1 MTLADDKKK
10 IDRNEEEILEE
21 ETPETELET
30 EEDLPEAEET
40 EEKEPETAEEEKKDE
55 PSPETELLKAQL
67 LRLQADFENFRART
81 ERQRAETVAFAN
93 EGLIT
98 KLLGVLDNLER
109 AMASGSP
116 EDPVIQGIKL
126 VYDEFLRI
134 LEAEGLEE
142 IPADGEFD
150 PNLHHAVMMEESEDV
165 PSDHITETLQKGYR
179 LKDRVIR
186 PAMVK
191 VAK

>member
-10 IDRNEEEILEE
+10 TDRNEEILEE
-21 ETPETELET
+21 ETPEIELET
-30 EEDLPEAEET
+30 EEDLPEAEAT
-40 EEKEPETAEEEKKDE
+40 EGKEPETATEEKKDE

-81 ERQRAETVAFAN
+81 ERQRTETVAFAN

-109 AMASGSP
+109 AMASGTP

>member
-1 MTLADDKKK
+1 MADDKKK

-21 ETPETELET
+21 ETPEIELET
-30 EEDLPEAEET
+30 EEDLPEAEAT
-40 EEKEPETAEEEKKDE
+40 EEKEPETAEEEQKDE
-55 PSPETELLKAQL
+55 PSPETELLRAQL

-116 EDPVIQGIKL
+116 EDPVIPGIKL
-126 VYDEFLRI
+126 VYDEFCRI

-150 PNLHHAVMMEESEDV
+150 PNLHHAVMMEESEDI

>member
-10 IDRNEEEILEE
+10 IDRNEEILEE

-30 EEDLPEAEET
+30 EEDLPEAEAT
-40 EEKEPETAEEEKKDE
+40 EEKEPETAEEEQKDE
-55 PSPETELLKAQL
+55 PSPETELLRAQL

-116 EDPVIQGIKL
+116 EDPVIQGIRL

-179 LKDRVIR
+179 LQDRVIR

>member
-10 IDRNEEEILEE
+10 IDRNEEILEE
-21 ETPETELET
+21 EMPETELET
-30 EEDLPEAEET
+30 EEDLPEAEAT

-116 EDPVIQGIKL
+116 EDPVIQGIRL

-179 LKDRVIR
+179 LQDRVIR

>member
-1 MTLADDKKK
+1 MADKKK
-10 IDRNEEEILEE
+10 KKERDGEEILTHEE
-21 ETPETELET
+21 ETPVTK
-30 EEDLPEAEET
+30 EDLPETEPN
-40 EEKEPETAEEEKKDE
+40 EEKEPETAEEDKKDE
-55 PSPETELLKAQL
+55 SSSEIELLRAQL

-81 ERQRAETVAFAN
+81 ERRRIETVQYAN
-93 EGLIT
+93 EALIT

-109 AMASGSP
+109 AMASGS
-116 EDPVIQGIKL
+116 EDDPVIQGIKL
-126 VYDEFLRI
+126 VYDEFHRI

-142 IPADGEFD
+142 IPKDGEFD
-150 PNLHHAVMMEESEDV
+150 PNLHHALMMEEVDGIE
-165 PSDHITETLQKGYR
+165 SDHITETLQKGYR

>member
-10 IDRNEEEILEE
+10 IDRNEEILEE

-30 EEDLPEAEET
+30 EEDLPEAEAT
-40 EEKEPETAEEEKKDE
+40 EEKEPETATEEQKDE
-55 PSPETELLKAQL
+55 PSPDTELLKAQL

-150 PNLHHAVMMEESEDV
+150 PNLHHAVMMEDSEDV

>member
-10 IDRNEEEILEE
+10 IDRNEEILEE

-30 EEDLPEAEET
+30 EEDLPEAEAT
-40 EEKEPETAEEEKKDE
+40 EEKEPETTEEEKKDE
-55 PSPETELLKAQL
+55 PSPDTELLRAQL

>member
-10 IDRNEEEILEE
+10 IDRNEEILEE
-21 ETPETELET
+21 ETPETEIET
-30 EEDLPEAEET
+30 EEDLPEAEAT

-55 PSPETELLKAQL
+55 PSPETELLRAQL

-126 VYDEFLRI
+126 VYDEFIRI
-134 LEAEGLEE
+134 LKAEGLEE

-150 PNLHHAVMMEESEDV
+150 PSLHHAVMMEESEDV

>member
-10 IDRNEEEILEE
+10 IDRNEEILEE
-21 ETPETELET
+21 ETPETEIET
-30 EEDLPEAEET
+30 EEDLPEAEAT
-40 EEKEPETAEEEKKDE
+40 EEKEPETAEEEQKDE
-55 PSPETELLKAQL
+55 PSPETELLRAQL

-150 PNLHHAVMMEESEDV
+150 PNLHHAVMMEDSEDV

>member
-10 IDRNEEEILEE
+10 IDRNEEILEE

-30 EEDLPEAEET
+30 EEDLPEAEAT
-40 EEKEPETAEEEKKDE
+40 EEKEPETASEEKKDE

-150 PNLHHAVMMEESEDV
+150 PNLHHAVMMEDSEDV

>member
-10 IDRNEEEILEE
+10 IDRNEEILEE

-30 EEDLPEAEET
+30 EEDLPEAEAT
-40 EEKEPETAEEEKKDE
+40 EEKEPETTEEEHKDE
-55 PSPETELLKAQL
+55 PSPETELLRAQL

-81 ERQRAETVAFAN
+81 ERQRTETVAFAN

>member
-10 IDRNEEEILEE
+10 IDRNEEILEE
-21 ETPETELET
+21 ETPEIELET
-30 EEDLPEAEET
+30 EEDLPEAEAT
-40 EEKEPETAEEEKKDE
+40 EEKEPETALEEKKDE

-150 PNLHHAVMMEESEDV
+150 PSLHHAVMMEESEDV

>member
-1 MTLADDKKK
+1 MADDKKK

-21 ETPETELET
+21 ETAETELET
-30 EEDLPEAEET
+30 EENLPEAEAT

-150 PNLHHAVMMEESEDV
+150 PNLHHAVMMEDSEDV

>member
-1 MTLADDKKK
+1 MANKKK
-10 IDRNEEEILEE
+10 KKENEKEVLDKEKQSPEMEEN
-21 ETPETELET
+21 
-30 EEDLPEAEET
+30 LPEAEST
-40 EEKEPETAEEEKKDE
+40 EEKEAETATEEKQDK
-55 PSPETELLKAQL
+55 SSSETELLRAQL

-81 ERQRAETVAFAN
+81 ERQRTETVTFAN

-109 AMASGSP
+109 AMASGPP

-126 VYDEFLRI
+126 VYDEFHRI
-134 LEAEGLEE
+134 LKAEGLEE
-142 IPADGEFD
+142 IPEDGAFD

>member
-1 MTLADDKKK
+1 MTLANHKKK
-10 IDRNEEEILEE
+10 KQDEKEFLEE
-21 ETPETELET
+21 EDMTPETET
-30 EEDLPEAEET
+30 DLPEAEASEEDAPAT
-40 EEKEPETAEEEKKDE
+40 EAEKSEA
-55 PSPETELLKAQL
+55 SLETELLRAQL

-116 EDPVIQGIKL
+116 DDPVIQGIKL
-126 VYDEFLRI
+126 VYDEFHRI
-134 LEAEGLEE
+134 LKAEGLEE
-142 IPADGEFD
+142 IPEDGEFD
-150 PNLHHAVMMEESEDV
+150 PNLHHAVMMEEVEGV

>member
-10 IDRNEEEILEE
+10 IDRNEEILEE

-30 EEDLPEAEET
+30 EEDLPEAEAT
-40 EEKEPETAEEEKKDE
+40 EEKEPETAEEEQKDE
-55 PSPETELLKAQL
+55 PSPETELLRAQL

>member
-1 MTLADDKKK
+1 MADDKKK
-10 IDRNEEEILEE
+10 IDRNEEILEE
-21 ETPETELET
+21 ETPETEIET
-30 EEDLPEAEET
+30 EEDLPEAEAT
-40 EEKEPETAEEEKKDE
+40 EEKEPETAEEEQKDE
-55 PSPETELLKAQL
+55 PSPETELLRAQL

>member
-10 IDRNEEEILEE
+10 IDRNEEILEE
-21 ETPETELET
+21 ETPETEIET
-30 EEDLPEAEET
+30 EEDLPEAEAT
-40 EEKEPETAEEEKKDE
+40 EEKEPETVEEEKKDE
-55 PSPETELLKAQL
+55 PSPETELLRAQL

-142 IPADGEFD
+142 IPEDGEFD

>member
-10 IDRNEEEILEE
+10 IDRNEEILEE
-21 ETPETELET
+21 ETPEIELET
-30 EEDLPEAEET
+30 EEDLPEAEAT

-55 PSPETELLKAQL
+55 PSPETELLRAQL

>member
-1 MTLADDKKK
+1 MADDKKK

-30 EEDLPEAEET
+30 EGDLPEAEET
-40 EEKEPETAEEEKKDE
+40 EEKEPETAEEEQKDE
-55 PSPETELLKAQL
+55 PSPETELLRAQL

-179 LKDRVIR
+179 FKDRVIR

>member
-1 MTLADDKKK
+1 MADDKKK
-10 IDRNEEEILEE
+10 IDRNEEILEE

-30 EEDLPEAEET
+30 EEDLPEAEAT
-40 EEKEPETAEEEKKDE
+40 EEKEPETASEEKKDE

-81 ERQRAETVAFAN
+81 ERQRTETVAFAN